1 MSSYDNS
8 RSDELKAEAARSGSG
23 SKSTS
28 KSSKG
33 SKKKQSK
40 VLLLS
45 AELTLNHYCQRETPV
60 IDLKIKE

>member
-33 SKKKQSK
+33 SKKK
-40 VLLLS
+40 
-45 AELTLNHYCQRETPV
+45 
-60 IDLKIKE
+60 